1 MGPVAADSAPPV
13 VSTTAAVNYRD
24 RVPDSAPLALELVP
38 DSAQLASLAG
48 PIGLSV
54 TLPALA
60 GRALLVGSSGGHLAQ
75 LLALAPLWT
84 RDNRSYVTF
93 DTIDAVSLLADEQVT
108 WAHHPTT
115 RNARNLARNSWLA
128 VRELR
133 ARRPDVVVS
142 TGAAVAF
149 PFFVVARAMGIPTVY
164 VEVYDRID
172 GPTLT
177 GRLCRPVSTLFC
189 VQWPEQLAYYRGAK
203 LVGSLM

>member
-1 MGPVAADSAPPV
+1 MTGSGVGSPAGSAVGTASLVAS
-13 VSTTAAVNYRD
+13 R
-24 RVPDSAPLALELVP
+24 LELVP
-38 DSAQLASLAG
+38 DASEADPLADTA
-48 PIGLSV
+48 GLSG
-54 TLPALA
+54 ALRSL
-60 GRALLVGSSGGHLAQ
+60 GGTALLVGSSGGHLAQ
-75 LLALAPLWT
+75 LLALAPLWN

-115 RNARNLARNSWLA
+115 RNARNLIRNSWLA

-133 ARRPDVVVS
+133 SRRPDVVVS

-149 PFFVVARAMGIPTVY
+149 PFFLAARSMGIPTVY

-177 GRLCRPVSTLFC
+177 GRLCRPFTTLFC
-189 VQWPEQLAYYRGAK
+189 VQWPEQLEYYRGAQ

>member
-1 MGPVAADSAPPV
+1 MTGAGVDVPRVEAHQTPAMAPHL
-13 VSTTAAVNYRD
+13 TVNR
-24 RVPDSAPLALELVP
+24 LELVP
-38 DSAQLASLAG
+38 DPVGDAPLG
-48 PIGLSV
+48 
-54 TLPALA
+54 TMPALG

-84 RDNRSYVTF
+84 RENRSYVTF
-93 DTIDAVSLLADEQVT
+93 DTIDAVSLLADEKVT

-115 RNARNLARNSWLA
+115 RNARNLVRNSWLA
-128 VRELR
+128 IRELR
-133 ARRPDVVVS
+133 AQRPDVVVS

-149 PFFVVARAMGIPTVY
+149 PFFVAARAMGIPTVY

-189 VQWPEQLAYYRGAK
+189 VQWPEQLEYYRGAQ

>member
-1 MGPVAADSAPPV
+1 MSPASI
-13 VSTTAAVNYRD
+13 AVNLLEV
-24 RVPDSAPLALELVP
+24 VPAPDQAG
-38 DSAQLASLAG
+38 SLAG
-48 PIGLSV
+48 APGLAA
-54 TLPALA
+54 TLPSLG

-93 DTIDAVSLLADEQVT
+93 DTIDAVSLLANEQVT

-115 RNARNLARNSWLA
+115 RNARNLVRNSWLA

-133 ARRPDVVVS
+133 TRRPDVVVS

-149 PFFVVARAMGIPTVY
+149 PFFLAARTMGIPTVY

-177 GRLCRPVSTLFC
+177 GRLCRPFSTLFC
-189 VQWPEQLAYYRGAK
+189 VQWPEQLEYYRGAQ